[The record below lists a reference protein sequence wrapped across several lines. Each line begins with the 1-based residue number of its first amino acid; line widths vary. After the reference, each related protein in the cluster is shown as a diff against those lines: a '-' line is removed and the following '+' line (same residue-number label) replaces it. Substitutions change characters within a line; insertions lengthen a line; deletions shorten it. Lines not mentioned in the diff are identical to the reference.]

1 MLSEGVDRREA
12 IPIVPKASHDT
23 GYTHDKGGHAT
34 VKCYSG
40 LWPCGWR
47 GYAMCNFLR
56 TYEITFLY
64 LKLAS
69 CENKLLILT
78 SGKLAT
84 QNTPS

>member
-1 MLSEGVDRREA
+1 M
-12 IPIVPKASHDT
+12 
-23 GYTHDKGGHAT
+23 
-34 VKCYSG
+34 KCYSG

-69 CENKLLILT
+69 CENKLLLLMSWQLKILRAEAKNQGSRT
-78 SGKLAT
+78 NMGQEDSTALTGIAH
-84 QNTPS
+84 